1 MQSENMKK
9 IKPKIDKIET
19 KYKGQTDQDS
29 QMKKSQEMMALYKKE
44 GINPVGG
51 CIMAVI
57 QLPLFIAFFEAI
69 NRIPA
74 IFEGKLLGFQLGTVP
89 WTAIQNGGYH
99 YIILT
104 ILIVAASYFS
114 FNFTKQ
120 DTPSTGNNPMM
131 NSKFMTIFFVGF
143 IGFASLFSFPV
154 AIGFYLITSTSFTIV
169 QNLIVKKRSN
179 KKWKFMST
187 KVNH

>member
-1 MQSENMKK
+1 
-9 IKPKIDKIET
+9 
-19 KYKGQTDQDS
+19 
-29 QMKKSQEMMALYKKE
+29 MKKSNEMMALYKKE

-51 CIMAVI
+51 CVMALI

-89 WTAIQNGGYH
+89 WTAIQNGQYH

-104 ILIVAASYFS
+104 LLIVAASYFS

-120 DTPSTGNNPMM
+120 DTPQAGGLGNQ
-131 NSKFMTIFFVGF
+131 KFMTIFFVGF
-143 IGFASLFSFPV
+143 IGFASLFTFPV
-154 AIGFYLITSTSFTIV
+154 AIGFYWITSTSFTIV
-169 QNLIVKKRSN
+169 QNLLVKRGS
-179 KKWKFMST
+179 KK
-187 KVNH
+187 